1 MIASLLIWSYII
13 IFSFIYGATILETL
27 QHLFNPGQELQDTP
41 KALIALLGLGCITI
55 LACLLSL
62 FIKMGW
68 LAQSIFF
75 IGGILLG
82 VRILRTNRQLF
93 QGKRV
98 SIPWLLILLAIIVL
112 LTTLENGSH
121 GTSNPDTGIYHAQA
135 IKWIETYPAV
145 PGLGNLHSRFAYDSS
160 WLVANAFFSF
170 SFLGLRSFHVLP
182 GAFLVMVLIYLLGGT
197 YRLLK
202 GHITITDVLKTL
214 LIPLI
219 FYTLRIQISSPG
231 TDFPVQVWMWVVISL
246 WLESIEIKPNEAG
259 RSIQVEEILI
269 FIFSIFLVTVKL
281 SSAPVL
287 LLPLLIFIRQ
297 IRRKAVNAFKLVLVA
312 LIILAPWFA
321 RNLILS
327 GYWIYP
333 APFLVNLSPNWDWKI
348 PLNNVIG
355 EVRSIQAWARIPGVD
370 TNKVLAMPLR
380 SWLKEWFENLTK
392 YQKAVVLG
400 AVFSPILFAVSALT
414 WLRRKIFTGSYIYMY
429 VVGYIGLI
437 FWFYEAPDIRFGYG
451 VLASTVLLAGTPL
464 LAWILQKVPMQKYVI
479 FGLIALITLY
489 QAAVFFNSIEVK
501 TLESRIVLP
510 TDYAGLPTVP
520 CSIHGMK
527 LMCAEYY
534 NECDYGPFPCIPPG
548 SASKNVEMRGAS
560 LRDGFRYLNN
570 P

>member
-1 MIASLLIWSYII
+1 
-13 IFSFIYGATILETL
+13 
-27 QHLFNPGQELQDTP
+27 
-41 KALIALLGLGCITI
+41 
-55 LACLLSL
+55 
-62 FIKMGW
+62 
-68 LAQSIFF
+68 
-75 IGGILLG
+75 
-82 VRILRTNRQLF
+82 
-93 QGKRV
+93 
-98 SIPWLLILLAIIVL
+98 
-112 LTTLENGSH
+112 
-121 GTSNPDTGIYHAQA
+121 
-135 IKWIETYPAV
+135 
-145 PGLGNLHSRFAYDSS
+145 
-160 WLVANAFFSF
+160 
-170 SFLGLRSFHVLP
+170 
-182 GAFLVMVLIYLLGGT
+182 
-197 YRLLK
+197 
-202 GHITITDVLKTL
+202 
-214 LIPLI
+214 
-219 FYTLRIQISSPG
+219 
-231 TDFPVQVWMWVVISL
+231 
-246 WLESIEIKPNEAG
+246 
-259 RSIQVEEILI
+259 VEEILI

-281 SSAPVL
+281 SSAPLL

-548 SASKNVEMRGAS
+548 SASKNVEKRGAS
-560 LRDGFRYLNN
+560 LGDGFRYLTN